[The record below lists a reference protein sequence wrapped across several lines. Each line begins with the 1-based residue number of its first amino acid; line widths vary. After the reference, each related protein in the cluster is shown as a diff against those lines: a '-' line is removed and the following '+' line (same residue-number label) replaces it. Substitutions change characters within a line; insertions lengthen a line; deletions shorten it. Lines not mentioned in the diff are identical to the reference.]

1 MGKWPDCAA
10 RCREEFAKASGF
22 GRYLGWFFRRRVNC
36 RRSLWR
42 IERRRRMET
51 SSLGGGRGGS

>member
-10 RCREEFAKASGF
+10 RCSEEFAKASGL
-22 GRYLGWFFRRRVNC
+22 GRYLGWFFRSRVNC

-51 SSLGGGRGGS
+51 SSLE